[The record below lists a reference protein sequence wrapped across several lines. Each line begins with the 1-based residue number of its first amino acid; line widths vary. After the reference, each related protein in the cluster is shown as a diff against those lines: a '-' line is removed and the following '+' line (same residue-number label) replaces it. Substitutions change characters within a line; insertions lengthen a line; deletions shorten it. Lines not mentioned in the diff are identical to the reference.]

1 MVETQHSKEP
11 LHVNDISGKQQ
22 LTFAVNRHH
31 PLYKAETKL
40 FRTSESRKVKTL
52 RRPVMLKQMLS
63 EKEDVVALRLRGPF

>member
-31 PLYKAETKL
+31 PLYKAETTLQNIRIKEGQN
-40 FRTSESRKVKTL
+40 FEKTC
-52 RRPVMLKQMLS
+52 
-63 EKEDVVALRLRGPF
+63 DA